1 MHRPIF
7 LAVAVVAAASL
18 WSAAHATAAHAAD
31 QPADQTQTQTQDQPK
46 LTPYTV
52 QSGDYLDRIAKDH
65 NIAWPSIYELNT
77 DISNPDIIY
86 PDQKLN
92 LPDHDVVLTR
102 QLPEQTQMQIPD
114 NYQPQVP
121 AQKTAPKS
129 NIVTTKTTSVSQTV
143 APAPHVMVAGGHGV
157 GIALSLVGYP
167 YKYGG
172 NTPAGFDC
180 SGLIQYIAAQQGVS
194 LPRTAIAQFYAT
206 ARIAKGDLQPGDLV
220 FFNAHHVGMYIGNGN
235 IIHAATP
242 ALGVRIDSLA
252 SAIAYNG
259 YMGAGRW

>member
-18 WSAAHATAAHAAD
+18 WSTTHASAAHAAD
-31 QPADQTQTQTQDQPK
+31 QPGNQTQTQNQDQPK

-52 QSGDYLDRIAKDH
+52 QRGDYLDKIAKDH

-92 LPDHDVVLTR
+92 LPDRDIVLTR
-102 QLPEQTQMQIPD
+102 QLPQQTQMQIPD
-114 NYQPQVP
+114 NYKPQVS
-121 AQKTAPKS
+121 APKPVVKS
-129 NIVTTKTTSVSQTV
+129 SATGDKTVVTQATS
-143 APAPHVMVAGGHGV
+143 PAPHAVVSAGHGV
-157 GIALSLVGYP
+157 GIALSLVGLP

-172 NTPAGFDC
+172 TTPSGFDC
-180 SGLIQYIAAQQGVS
+180 SGLMQYIAAQQGVH
-194 LPRTAIAQFYAT
+194 LPRTALEQFYAT
-206 ARIAKGDLQPGDLV
+206 VRIAKGDLQPGDLV
-220 FFNAHHVGMYIGNGN
+220 FFNAGHVGMYIGNGQ
-235 IIHAATP
+235 IIHAANP
-242 ALGVRIDSLA
+242 SLGVRIDTLA